1 MIEEQA
7 VVIKASK
14 ERVTLEVVR
23 SKPCGL
29 CGQVRGCGNSIW
41 GKIFSHQ
48 SGHIETR
55 NDLNAKLGDVVI
67 LGIDETLMLKS
78 SLMLYGVPL
87 FLMFLGMVIANTFT
101 FAKERVEF
109 YALVGAVTGLFLGV
123 VMIKRIIN
131 EKMHM
136 FYNEAQLIRFK

>member
-23 SKPCGL
+23 TKPCGL

-55 NDLNAKLGDVVI
+55 NDLNAKLGDIVI

-87 FLMFLGMVIANTFT
+87 LLMFLGMLLANS
-101 FAKERVEF
+101 FAKEMVEL
-109 YALVGAVTGLFLGV
+109 YTLIGAVTGLFLGI
-123 VMIKRIIN
+123 VMIKRFIN
-131 EKMHM
+131 EKMQM

>member
-14 ERVTLEVVR
+14 EHVTLEVVR
-23 SKPCGL
+23 TKPCGL

-55 NDLNAKLGDVVI
+55 NDLNAKLGDIVI
-67 LGIDETLMLKS
+67 LGIDERLMLKS

-87 FLMFLGMVIANTFT
+87 LLMFLGMLLANS
-101 FAKERVEF
+101 FAKEMVEL
-109 YALVGAVTGLFLGV
+109 YTLIGAVTGLVLGI
-123 VMIKRIIN
+123 VMIKRFIN
-131 EKMHM
+131 EKMQM

>member
-87 FLMFLGMVIANTFT
+87 FLMFLGMVIANTF
-101 FAKERVEF
+101 AKEKVEF

>member
-7 VVIKASK
+7 IVIKASK
-14 ERVTLEVVR
+14 DRVTLEVVR
-23 SKPCGL
+23 SAPCGL

-48 SGHIETR
+48 TGHIETR
-55 NDLNAKLGDVVI
+55 NDLNAKLGDIVI

-87 FLMFLGMVIANTFT
+87 FTMFLGMLIFNHL
-101 FAKERVEF
+101 AKEMVEL
-109 YALVGAVTGLFLGV
+109 YTLIGAVAGLILGV
-123 VMIKRIIN
+123 VMIKRVIN
-131 EKMHM
+131 EKMQM

>member
-1 MIEEQA
+1 MIEEEA
-7 VVIKASK
+7 IVIKASK
-14 ERVTLEVVR
+14 ENVILEVVR

-41 GKIFSHQ
+41 GKIFSHRT
-48 SGHIETR
+48 GYIETR
-55 NDLNAKLGDVVI
+55 NHLNAKLGDVVI

-87 FLMFLGMVIANTFT
+87 MLMFLGMVMGNT
-101 FAKERVEF
+101 FAKETTELYV
-109 YALVGAVTGLFLGV
+109 LLGAVMGLFLGV
-123 VMIKRIIN
+123 VLIKRIVN
-131 EKMHM
+131 EKMQM

>member
-87 FLMFLGMVIANTFT
+87 LSMFLGMVIANS
-101 FAKERVEF
+101 FAKEMVEL
-109 YALVGAVTGLFLGV
+109 YTLLGAVTGLFFGV
-123 VMIKRIIN
+123 VMIKRVIN
-131 EKMHM
+131 ERLQM

>member
-87 FLMFLGMVIANTFT
+87 LSMFLGMVIANS
-101 FAKERVEF
+101 FAKEIVEL
-109 YALVGAVTGLFLGV
+109 YTLLGAVTGLFFGV
-123 VMIKRIIN
+123 VMIKRVIN
-131 EKMHM
+131 ERLQM

>member
-23 SKPCGL
+23 DKPCGL

-87 FLMFLGMVIANTFT
+87 LSMFLGMVIANS
-101 FAKERVEF
+101 FAKEMVEL
-109 YALVGAVTGLFLGV
+109 YTLVGAVTGLFFGV
-123 VMIKRIIN
+123 VMIKRVIN
-131 EKMHM
+131 EKLQM

>member
-23 SKPCGL
+23 TKPCGL

-55 NDLNAKLGDVVI
+55 NDLNAKLGDIVI

-87 FLMFLGMVIANTFT
+87 LLMFLGMLLANS
-101 FAKERVEF
+101 FAKEMVEL
-109 YALVGAVTGLFLGV
+109 YTLIGAVTGLVLGI
-123 VMIKRIIN
+123 VMIKRFIN
-131 EKMHM
+131 EKMQM

>member
-7 VVIKASK
+7 IVIKASK

-23 SKPCGL
+23 SQPCGL

-48 SGHIETR
+48 SGHIETH
-55 NDLNAKLGDVVI
+55 NKLNAKLGDIVI

-87 FLMFLGMVIANTFT
+87 LLMFLGMLIANSL
-101 FAKERVEF
+101 AHEMVEF
-109 YALVGAVTGLFLGV
+109 YTLVGAILGLSLGV
-123 VMIKRIIN
+123 VMIKRVIN
-131 EKMHM
+131 EKIQM

>member
-7 VVIKASK
+7 IVIKASK
-14 ERVTLEVVR
+14 ESVTLEVVR

-55 NDLNAKLGDVVI
+55 NNLNAKLGDIVI

-87 FLMFLGMVIANTFT
+87 LLMFLGMVIANS
-101 FAKERVEF
+101 FAKEMTEL
-109 YALVGAVTGLFLGV
+109 YTLVGAVLGLSLGV
-123 VMIKRIIN
+123 VMIKRVIN
-131 EKMHM
+131 EKMQM
-136 FYNEAQLIRFK
+136 FYNEAQLISFK

>member
-1 MIEEQA
+1 MIEEEA
-7 VVIKASK
+7 IVIKASK
-14 ERVTLEVVR
+14 ENVTLEVVR

-41 GKIFSHQ
+41 GKIFSHRT
-48 SGHIETR
+48 GYIETH
-55 NDLNAKLGDVVI
+55 NHLNAKLGDVVI

-87 FLMFLGMVIANTFT
+87 LLMFLGMVMANT
-101 FAKERVEF
+101 FAKETTEL
-109 YALVGAVTGLFLGV
+109 YALLGAVLGLFLGV
-123 VMIKRIIN
+123 VLIKRIVN
-131 EKMHM
+131 EKMQM

>member
-7 VVIKASK
+7 IVIKASK
-14 ERVTLEVVR
+14 QSVTLEVVR

-55 NDLNAKLGDVVI
+55 NNLNAKLGDIVI

-87 FLMFLGMVIANTFT
+87 LLMFLGMVITNS
-101 FAKERVEF
+101 FAKEMTEL
-109 YALVGAVTGLFLGV
+109 YTLVGAVLGLSLGV
-123 VMIKRIIN
+123 VMIKRVIN
-131 EKMHM
+131 EKMQM

>member
-7 VVIKASK
+7 IVIKASK
-14 ERVTLEVVR
+14 EHVTLEVVR

-48 SGHIETR
+48 SGLIETR
-55 NDLNAKLGDVVI
+55 NNLNAKLGDVVI
-67 LGIDETLMLKS
+67 LGIDETLMLKG

-87 FLMFLGMVIANTFT
+87 LLMFLGMAIANSFVTHMIEKELEKIT
-101 FAKERVEF
+101 ADHVAKIDE
-109 YALVGAVTGLFLGV
+109 LL
-123 VMIKRIIN
+123 KH
-131 EKMHM
+131 K
-136 FYNEAQLIRFK
+136 EAELLEV

>member
-1 MIEEQA
+1 MIEEEA
-7 VVIKASK
+7 IVIKASK
-14 ERVTLEVVR
+14 ENVTLEVVR

-41 GKIFSHQ
+41 GKIFSHRT
-48 SGHIETR
+48 GYIETR
-55 NDLNAKLGDVVI
+55 NHLNAKLGDVVI

-87 FLMFLGMVIANTFT
+87 MLMFLGMVIANTF
-101 FAKERVEF
+101 AKETTELYV
-109 YALVGAVTGLFLGV
+109 LLGAVMGLFLGIV
-123 VMIKRIIN
+123 LIKRIVN
-131 EKMHM
+131 EKMQM

>member
-7 VVIKASK
+7 IVIKASK

-48 SGHIETR
+48 SGQIETH
-55 NDLNAKLGDVVI
+55 NKLNAKLGDIVI

-87 FLMFLGMVIANTFT
+87 LLMFLGMVIANS
-101 FAKERVEF
+101 FAKETIEL
-109 YALVGAVTGLFLGV
+109 YTLIGAVLGLSLGV
-123 VMIKRIIN
+123 VMIKRVIN
-131 EKMHM
+131 EKMKM

>member
-23 SKPCGL
+23 DKPCGL

-87 FLMFLGMVIANTFT
+87 LLMFLGMVIANSL
-101 FAKERVEF
+101 AKEMVEL
-109 YALVGAVTGLFLGV
+109 YTLAGAVTGLFFGV
-123 VMIKRIIN
+123 VMIKRVIN
-131 EKMHM
+131 ERLQM

>member
-23 SKPCGL
+23 TKPCGSMRA
-29 CGQVRGCGNSIW
+29 GSRMWQFAFGV
-41 GKIFSHQ
+41 KIFSHQ

-55 NDLNAKLGDVVI
+55 NDLNAKLGDIVI

-87 FLMFLGMVIANTFT
+87 LLMFLGMLLANS
-101 FAKERVEF
+101 FAKEMVELL
-109 YALVGAVTGLFLGV
+109 YLDRGGD
-123 VMIKRIIN
+123 
-131 EKMHM
+131 
-136 FYNEAQLIRFK
+136 RFIFRYCDD

>member
-7 VVIKASK
+7 IVIKASK
-14 ERVTLEVVR
+14 DRVTLQVVR
-23 SKPCGL
+23 SAPCGL

-55 NDLNAKLGDVVI
+55 NDLNAKLGDIVI

-87 FLMFLGMVIANTFT
+87 FTMFLGMLVSNNL
-101 FAKERVEF
+101 AKEMVEL
-109 YALVGAVTGLFLGV
+109 YTLIGAVAGLFLGV
-123 VMIKRIIN
+123 VMIKRVIN
-131 EKMHM
+131 EKMQM

>member
-14 ERVTLEVVR
+14 DRVTLEVVR
-23 SKPCGL
+23 SQPCGL

-55 NDLNAKLGDVVI
+55 NNLNAKLGDAVI

-87 FLMFLGMVIANTFT
+87 LAMFLGMIIAHG
-101 FAKERVEF
+101 FAKELVEL
-109 YALVGAVTGLFLGV
+109 YTLIGAVTGLFLGV
-123 VMIKRIIN
+123 VVIKRVIN
-131 EKMHM
+131 EKMQM

>member
-23 SKPCGL
+23 DKPCGL

-67 LGIDETLMLKS
+67 LGIDEALMLKS

-87 FLMFLGMVIANTFT
+87 LSMFLCMVIANS
-101 FAKERVEF
+101 FAKEMVEL
-109 YALVGAVTGLFLGV
+109 YTLIGAVTGLFLGV
-123 VMIKRIIN
+123 VMIKRVIN
-131 EKMHM
+131 EKMQM

>member
-7 VVIKASK
+7 IVIKASK

-23 SKPCGL
+23 TKPCGL

-55 NDLNAKLGDVVI
+55 NNLNAKLGDVVI
-67 LGIDETLMLKS
+67 LAIDETLMLKS
-78 SLMLYGVPL
+78 SLVLYGVPL
-87 FLMFLGMVIANTFT
+87 LSMFLGMLFANSL
-101 FAKERVEF
+101 AKEMSEL
-109 YALVGAVTGLFLGV
+109 YTLAGAVAGLFLGV
-123 VMIKRIIN
+123 VMIKRAMN
-131 EKMHM
+131 EKMQM

>member
-1 MIEEQA
+1 MIEEEA
-7 VVIKASK
+7 IVIKASK
-14 ERVTLEVVR
+14 ENVILEVVR

-41 GKIFSHQ
+41 GKIFSHRT
-48 SGHIETR
+48 GYIETR
-55 NDLNAKLGDVVI
+55 NHLNAKLGDVVI

-87 FLMFLGMVIANTFT
+87 MLMFLGMVIANTF
-101 FAKERVEF
+101 AKETTELYV
-109 YALVGAVTGLFLGV
+109 LLGAVMGLFLGV
-123 VMIKRIIN
+123 VLIKRIVN
-131 EKMHM
+131 EKMQM

>member
-7 VVIKASK
+7 IVIKASK
-14 ERVTLEVVR
+14 ESVTLEVVR

-29 CGQVRGCGNSIW
+29 CGQVKGCGNSIW

-55 NDLNAKLGDVVI
+55 NNLNAKLGDIVI

-87 FLMFLGMVIANTFT
+87 LLMFLGMVITNS
-101 FAKERVEF
+101 FAKEMTEL
-109 YALVGAVTGLFLGV
+109 YTLVGAVLGLSLGV
-123 VMIKRIIN
+123 VMIKRVIN
-131 EKMHM
+131 EKMQM

>member
-23 SKPCGL
+23 DKPCGL

-87 FLMFLGMVIANTFT
+87 LSMFLCMVIANS
-101 FAKERVEF
+101 FAKEMVEL
-109 YALVGAVTGLFLGV
+109 YTLIGAVTGLFLGV
-123 VMIKRIIN
+123 VLIKRVIN
-131 EKMHM
+131 EKMQM

>member
-1 MIEEQA
+1 MIEEEA

-23 SKPCGL
+23 TKPFGL

-55 NDLNAKLGDVVI
+55 NDLNAKLGDIVI
-67 LGIDETLMLKS
+67 LGIDESLMLKS

-87 FLMFLGMVIANTFT
+87 LSMFLGMVFANSFV
-101 FAKERVEF
+101 KEMMEL
-109 YALVGAVTGLFLGV
+109 YTLIGAVTGLILGI
-123 VMIKRIIN
+123 VMIKRFIN
-131 EKMHM
+131 EKMQM

>member
-7 VVIKASK
+7 LVIKASK

-23 SKPCGL
+23 TKPCGL

-55 NDLNAKLGDVVI
+55 NDLNAKLGDIVI

-87 FLMFLGMVIANTFT
+87 LLMFLGMLLANS
-101 FAKERVEF
+101 FAKEMVEL
-109 YALVGAVTGLFLGV
+109 YTLIGAVTGLFLGI
-123 VMIKRIIN
+123 VMIKRFIN
-131 EKMHM
+131 EKMQM

>member
-1 MIEEQA
+1 MIEEEA
-7 VVIKASK
+7 IVIKASK
-14 ERVTLEVVR
+14 ENVILEVVR

-41 GKIFSHQ
+41 GKIFSHRT
-48 SGHIETR
+48 GHIETH
-55 NDLNAKLGDVVI
+55 NHLNAKLGDVVI

-87 FLMFLGMVIANTFT
+87 MLMFLGMVMANT
-101 FAKERVEF
+101 FAKETTEL
-109 YALVGAVTGLFLGV
+109 YALLGAVIGLFLGV
-123 VMIKRIIN
+123 VLIKRIVN
-131 EKMHM
+131 EKMQM

>member
-7 VVIKASK
+7 IVIKASK
-14 ERVTLEVVR
+14 DRVTLEVVR
-23 SKPCGL
+23 SAPCGL

-55 NDLNAKLGDVVI
+55 NDLNAKLGDIVI

-87 FLMFLGMVIANTFT
+87 FTMFLGMLIFNHL
-101 FAKERVEF
+101 AKEMVEL
-109 YALVGAVTGLFLGV
+109 YTLIGAVAGLILGV
-123 VMIKRIIN
+123 VMIKRVIN
-131 EKMHM
+131 EKMQM

>member
-87 FLMFLGMVIANTFT
+87 FFMFLGMVIANTF
-101 FAKERVEF
+101 AKEKVEF

>member
-7 VVIKASK
+7 IVIKASK
-14 ERVTLEVVR
+14 ERVTLEVIR
-23 SKPCGL
+23 TAPCGL

-48 SGHIETR
+48 SGHIETK
-55 NDLNAKLGDVVI
+55 NDLNAKLGDLVI

-78 SLMLYGVPL
+78 SLTLYGVPL
-87 FLMFLGMVIANTFT
+87 LFMFFGMIIASS
-101 FAKERVEF
+101 FAKEMTEF
-109 YALVGAVTGLFLGV
+109 FTLIGALTGLFLGV
-123 VMIKRIIN
+123 VTIKRVISA
-131 EKMHM
+131 KSQT